1 MLFRS
6 VSIIK
11 QDQKKSFVI
20 FSKVLLKVKK
30 KKQSSVFLRSI
41 WEVFFFIK
49 HFQKFLCIIKIP
61 ICLYLNIYFSL
72 KHLFF
77 LFKNPDNIIYF

>member
-30 KKQSSVFLRSI
+30 KESNQ
-41 WEVFFFIK
+41 VFF
-49 HFQKFLCIIKIP
+49 
-61 ICLYLNIYFSL
+61 
-72 KHLFF
+72 
-77 LFKNPDNIIYF
+77 